1 MRVGPCVRSSWPG
14 YRGVRG
20 PRGGDG
26 GDAGKPGEEKKS
38 NLRYENNTR
47 VLNIY
52 KNLIDRNFHYFVIL
66 LHYTYEFTKRL
77 RRSLCTRNHEVLV
90 LWAMLSNYD

>member
-26 GDAGKPGEEKKS
+26 GDAGKPGEEKKQPA
-38 NLRYENNTR
+38 LR
-47 VLNIY
+47 
-52 KNLIDRNFHYFVIL
+52 K
-66 LHYTYEFTKRL
+66 
-77 RRSLCTRNHEVLV
+77 
-90 LWAMLSNYD
+90 

>member
-26 GDAGKPGEEKKS
+26 GDAGKPGEERKVTFVRK
-38 NLRYENNTR
+38 
-47 VLNIY
+47 
-52 KNLIDRNFHYFVIL
+52 LIL
-66 LHYTYEFTKRL
+66 EF
-77 RRSLCTRNHEVLV
+77 
-90 LWAMLSNYD
+90 

>member
-26 GDAGKPGEEKKS
+26 GDAGKPVEEKKA
-38 NLRYENNTR
+38 TC
-47 VLNIY
+47 VTKI
-52 KNLIDRNFHYFVIL
+52 IL
-66 LHYTYEFTKRL
+66 EY
-77 RRSLCTRNHEVLV
+77 
-90 LWAMLSNYD
+90 